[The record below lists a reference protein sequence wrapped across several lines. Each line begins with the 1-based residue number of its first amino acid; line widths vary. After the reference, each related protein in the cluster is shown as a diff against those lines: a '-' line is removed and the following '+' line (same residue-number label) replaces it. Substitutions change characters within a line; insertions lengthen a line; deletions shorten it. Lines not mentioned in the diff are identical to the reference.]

1 MRKKLLVLSLVLVL
15 VVGLVPMVSAGSDE
29 ETFALTIMHTN
40 DTHAHHAPNRHGNG
54 GVARQATVVKQIR
67 AQVDN
72 SLLLDAGDRF
82 TGTLFHQQYLGQ
94 ENAQIMNLLG
104 YDAMTLG
111 NHEFDKGDLVLG
123 MFIDKLD
130 FPVVSANVDASASEP
145 LADKIASYVVLE
157 VGGEKIGIT
166 GLTVPETAILSS
178 PSENV
183 IFDDDL
189 VGAAQAA
196 VDQMTEE
203 GINKIIVL
211 SHIGYNMDLA
221 IAPQLSG
228 VDVIVG
234 GHSHTLLSNMY
245 TKGVA
250 SYPQV
255 LESASGEPILVVQ
268 AGEHNEYLGRLDLE
282 FDADG
287 VLTDW
292 DGDVI
297 LLSQYITPDPA
308 MQALID
314 ALAAPIEEL
323 KHTPVGEAAVD
334 LVGERGVCRTEE
346 CNMGNL
352 ITDAIR
358 ENTGAQIA
366 LQNGGGIRAS
376 IPAGEV
382 TLGQVLTVLPFGNLI
397 STFELKGSDVIAAL
411 ENGVSQVEDVAGRF
425 PQVSGLRYT
434 WDPSAAPGERI
445 VSVEVLNP
453 ETGEYEPLDPDA
465 VYTVAANDYMRRGGD
480 GYSMLKENAINPYD
494 YGNPLDQVVADYI
507 AAHSPVAPEVE
518 GRITRVGE

>member
-1 MRKKLLVLSLVLVL
+1 MRKKLLVLSLVIVL

-40 DTHAHHAPNRHGNG
+40 DTHAHHQPNRHGYG
-54 GVARQATVVKQIR
+54 GVARQMTVVKQIR
-67 AQVDN
+67 AQVEN

-94 ENAQIMNLLG
+94 DNVQIMNMLG

-111 NHEFDKGDLVLG
+111 NHEFDKGDVVLG
-123 MFIDKLD
+123 MFIDGLD

-166 GLTVPETAILSS
+166 GATIPETAILSS

-183 IFDDDL
+183 VFNDVASSVQD
-189 VGAAQAA
+189 V

-203 GINKIIVL
+203 GINKIIL
-211 SHIGYNMDLA
+211 LTHIGYNGDLA
-221 IAPQLSG
+221 LAPQLSG

-245 TKGVA
+245 TDGVA
-250 SYPQV
+250 AYPQE

-314 ALAAPIEEL
+314 ALGAPIEEL
-323 KHTPVGEAAVD
+323 KQTVIGEAAVE

-358 ENTGAQIA
+358 ADTGAQIA

-397 STFELKGSDVIAAL
+397 STLELKGSDVLAAL
-411 ENGVSQVEDVAGRF
+411 ENGVSRVEDVAGRF

-434 WDPSAAPGERI
+434 WDPSKPAGERI

-465 VYTVAANDYMRRGGD
+465 IYTVATNDYMRHGGD

-507 AAHSPVAPEVE
+507 TAHSPVAPEVE

>member
-1 MRKKLLVLSLVLVL
+1 MRKKLLAFGLILVL
-15 VVGLVPMVSAGSDE
+15 VVGLVPMVSAGSDG

-40 DTHAHHAPNRHGNG
+40 DTHAHHAPDRHGNG
-54 GVARQATVVKQIR
+54 GVARQMAVVKQVR
-67 AQVDN
+67 AQVEN
-72 SLLLDAGDRF
+72 ALLLDAGDRF
-82 TGTLFHQQYLGQ
+82 TGTLFHQQYFGQ
-94 ENAQIMNLLG
+94 DNVQVMNMLG

-123 MFIDKLD
+123 MFIDGLD

-145 LADKIASYVVLE
+145 LADKIAPYVVLE
-157 VGGEKIGIT
+157 VGGEKVGIT
-166 GLTVPETAILSS
+166 GATIPETSILSS

-183 IFDDDL
+183 VFDEDV
-189 VGAAQAA
+189 VGAVQAA

-203 GINKIIVL
+203 GVNKIIL
-211 SHIGYNMDLA
+211 LTHLGYETDLA
-221 IAPQLSG
+221 IATQLSG

-245 TKGVA
+245 TDGVA
-250 SYPQV
+250 EYPQV
-255 LESASGEPILVVQ
+255 LESASGEPILVVH
-268 AGEHNEYLGRLDLE
+268 AGEHNEYLGRLDVE

-292 DGDVI
+292 DGDTI
-297 LLSQYITPDPA
+297 LLSQYITPDAA
-308 MQALID
+308 MQALVD
-314 ALAAPIEEL
+314 ALAEPIEEL
-323 KHTPVGEAAVD
+323 KQTVIGEAAVE

-358 ENTGAQIA
+358 ADTGAQIA

-411 ENGVSQVEDVAGRF
+411 ENGVSRVEDVAGRF

-434 WDPSAAPGERI
+434 WDPSKPAGERI

-453 ETGEYEPLDPDA
+453 ETGEYEPIDPDA
-465 VYTVAANDYMRRGGD
+465 IYTVAANDYMRRGGD